1 MPIVHIIYES
11 LMGTAYLVFLCGR
24 YYIVNA
30 AGRCYGDA
38 YLGDFVLNAFVQ
50 GESCKTLFRCQMARI
65 NEERCRTEA
74 HTLMVCFAWYHVMV
88 RMSRALIHIIPKF
101 SE

>member
-1 MPIVHIIYES
+1 
-11 LMGTAYLVFLCGR
+11 MGTAYLVFLCGR

-50 GESCKTLFRCQMARI
+50 GESCK
-65 NEERCRTEA
+65 N
-74 HTLMVCFAWYHVMV
+74 V
-88 RMSRALIHIIPKF
+88 IPLSNGSDK
-101 SE
+101 